1 MVVLDAGWPDI
12 SLISVDNE
20 VLFHNSLFQNPTAL
34 KKILFFKSLLALP
47 YMPFK
52 FKYIKADKMTLLTP
66 MCIKTC
72 YATCCP
78 ASQIKSYFQQQA
90 ILTHTMY

>member
-1 MVVLDAGWPDI
+1 VVLYVIFFAWLQIPVVVLLDAGWPDI

-20 VLFHNSLFQNPTAL
+20 VLLHTSLFQNRTAL

-47 YMPFK
+47 YMQFK

-66 MCIKTC
+66 MCI
-72 YATCCP
+72 
-78 ASQIKSYFQQQA
+78 
-90 ILTHTMY
+90 